1 MNKVSHL
8 YEVASRGAE
17 FVVMPEVFI
26 AAREHQRSHSYQRVF
41 GEDRDP
47 EHAVRIAV
55 LWTSFKRQVEER
67 RMHFDKPRML
77 SPPPYPSKEE
87 GAVAD
92 VRKEMTKDESKTQYP
107 SCKGSWL
114 FYPAKTRKVVR
125 LSGQRSGQHRNK
137 WSASVVARTEVHRS
151 YNAAPAECSQ

>member
-8 YEVASRGAE
+8 YEVASTGVE

-47 EHAVRIAV
+47 EHAARIAV
-55 LWTSFKRQVEER
+55 LWASFKRQVEDR

-77 SPPPYPSKEE
+77 SPPQYSAKEE
-87 GAVAD
+87 GAVTD
-92 VRKEMTKDESKTQYP
+92 VRKEMTKDQSKTQDP
-107 SCKGSWL
+107 SCKGPWL
-114 FYPAKTRKVVR
+114 FHPAKTRKVVR
-125 LSGQRSGQHRNK
+125 LSRRNK
-137 WSASVVARTEVHRS
+137 WSASAVARTEVQRS
-151 YNAAPAECSQ
+151 YNAGKAECHQ

>member
-1 MNKVSHL
+1 
-8 YEVASRGAE
+8 
-17 FVVMPEVFI
+17 MPEVFI

-55 LWTSFKRQVEER
+55 LWTSFKRQVEDR
-67 RMHFDKPRML
+67 SMNFDKPRML
-77 SPPPYPSKEE
+77 SPPPYPAKEE

-92 VRKEMTKDESKTQYP
+92 VMKEMTKDESKTQDP
-107 SCKGSWL
+107 PCKGPWL

-125 LSGQRSGQHRNK
+125 LSGQRQRRNK
-137 WSASVVARTEVHRS
+137 WSASPVARTEVQRS